1 MRTTPTSTYDP
12 SDLITSAWVIT
23 NNGLIDIN
31 THVLSPL
38 MNTSVGALKPNI
50 VTTQLEANAT
60 IEAANKYCNQQ
71 MLYMVVMDLDEAEAL
86 MRFNATM
93 SLKILSAKSDTLID
107 TATSLNF
114 VSKEFVM
121 ANGFYKDCKNT
132 LNLAI
137 RVTT

>member
-1 MRTTPTSTYDP
+1 
-12 SDLITSAWVIT
+12 
-23 NNGLIDIN
+23 
-31 THVLSPL
+31 
-38 MNTSVGALKPNI
+38 MNTDVDDPKPNI